1 METEPQTANSED
13 VFQDAER
20 LDLPSASQ
28 MHIVV
33 ECPGQP
39 NLKAAIPT
47 KDLVQLDR
55 DEATSQ
61 KGDHIHDAFQTGNT
75 LLLTE
80 EETGLYN
87 KGLAYLEKIKAK
99 WIEDKVLHPVN
110 ITEGEREL
118 RVFLQK
124 PWDFP
129 NPMGSAQT
137 DRHFIYDDGERRLL
151 LVLDLKTGWNPDL
164 PPSAK
169 SWQLKYEL
177 ISLAQEYG
185 NIDEGRV
192 AYVKAADKHEYGDF
206 TDYNEIDLKY
216 SWDSI
221 VFHSWMST
229 QEDASRHAGAHC
241 RWCPCKAHCPEAF
254 AFALLPSAFAIL
266 KGRKV
271 ELKDEIAPNDLYR
284 LWEAGSAIRSILD
297 AIVARLKAMPD
308 DQLAAMGIMR
318 SNPVAVMD
326 WTDIKGAFEFLR
338 EQKKWNEDDL
348 WKALSFTLGKLELLI
363 QKEMGVG
370 ESEANLE
377 VKKLLLG
384 FYAVREGERRL
395 KKLK

>member
-1 METEPQTANSED
+1 METEPQVASEPD

-28 MHIVV
+28 MHIIV
-33 ECPGQP
+33 ECPGQV
-39 NLKAAIPT
+39 NLKAAIPSA
-47 KDLVQLDR
+47 DLVQLAA
-55 DEATSQ
+55 DEQTSQ
-61 KGDHIHDAFQTGNT
+61 KGLHIHDAFQTGNT

-80 EETGLYN
+80 EETTLYN

-99 WIEDKVLHPVN
+99 WIEDKALDPDKVQ
-110 ITEGEREL
+110 EGPREL
-118 RVFLQK
+118 RVWLQK

-129 NPMGSAQT
+129 NPMGSAKT
-137 DRHFIYDDGERRLL
+137 DRHFIYADGERRLL
-151 LVLDLKTGWNPDL
+151 LVVDLKTGWNPDL
-164 PPSAK
+164 PQTAK

-185 NIDEGRV
+185 EIDEGRV

-206 TDYNEIDLKY
+206 ADYNAMDLKY

-229 QEDASRHAGAHC
+229 QEDAARHAGAHC

-271 ELKDEIAPNDLYR
+271 DLKEEIAPNDLYR

-297 AIVARLKAMPD
+297 AITARLK
-308 DQLAAMGIMR
+308 
-318 SNPVAVMD
+318 S
-326 WTDIKGAFEFLR
+326 WTDEELAKIGITKGKPTAVLEWTNTQEAFYFLR
-338 EQKKWNEDDL
+338 DQKKWNEEEL
-348 WKALSFTLGKLELLI
+348 WHALSFTLGKLELLI
-363 QKEMGVG
+363 QREMNVG
-370 ESEANLE
+370 ESEANE
-377 VKKLLLG
+377 AVKKLLAP
-384 FYAVREGERRL
+384 YYTIKEGEKRL
-395 KKLK
+395 KKL